1 MKMKEETREYLKR
14 NIGIIFFALVII
26 GTILFSEFMKFPL
39 EKLKLVI
46 MLMALFIIWQTLS
59 QALRYE
65 SKELQKKVMM
75 AITILIVILY
85 ILGLTG
91 FSF

>member
-1 MKMKEETREYLKR
+1 MKEETREYLKR
-14 NIGIIFFALVII
+14 NTGIIFFALVII
-26 GTILFSEFMKFPL
+26 GTILFSELMKFPL
-39 EKLKLVI
+39 EKLKLAI
-46 MLMALFIIWQTLS
+46 MLMALFIIWQALS

-75 AITILIVILY
+75 VMTIMIVILY
-85 ILGLTG
+85 ILGLTV